1 MAPTTAT
8 VIAVAALTAVLFQ
21 ALLTWSPNTVSGIL
35 PSSTSNGA
43 GKLAELSSSIDI
55 PTAHLTLN
63 TLTHASATSTSAAHT
78 TPTSAAHNT
87 KLVPHE
93 SRGDVPNGWARKG
106 AAHDSTK
113 ITMKVGL
120 FSNAIDKLK
129 DVLHK
134 IATPGSSDFRQ
145 YLSASDVRRS
155 RTSSLDLY

>member
-43 GKLAELSSSIDI
+43 GKLAEFSSSINI
-55 PTAHLTLN
+55 PTAHFTLT
-63 TLTHASATSTSAAHT
+63 TLTHAAPTPTSAAQT
-78 TPTSAAHNT
+78 SPTSAAHNT

-113 ITMKVGL
+113 ITMKIGL
-120 FSNAIDKLK
+120 LSNAIDKLK
-129 DVLHK
+129 EVLHK
-134 IATPGSSDFRQ
+134 IATPGSSNFRQ
-145 YLSASDVRRS
+145 YLKASDVRS
-155 RTSSLDLY
+155 PCILSLHRY

>member
-1 MAPTTAT
+1 MASTTAT

-43 GKLAELSSSIDI
+43 GKLAELSSSTNI
-55 PTAHLTLN
+55 PTAHF
-63 TLTHASATSTSAAHT
+63 TLTTLTYAAPTSTSAAQT
-78 TPTSAAHNT
+78 SSTSAAHNT

-113 ITMKVGL
+113 ITMKIGL
-120 FSNAIDKLK
+120 LSNAIDKLK
-129 DVLHK
+129 EVLHK
-134 IATPGSSDFRQ
+134 IATPGSSNFRQ
-145 YLSASDVRRS
+145 YLKASDVRS
-155 RTSSLDLY
+155 PCILSLYLY